1 MATLVEIDDSTLSFD
16 KLKDLCKENIIYFTN
31 NERNGSTA
39 IANSFEQLF
48 QNIDNIKPLVFELR
62 NVCHLYD
69 FDPSVPGNGY
79 RSYITVVDLFIDHCI
94 KICNQMALNRDS
106 FFFRKTFYTK
116 EIESCNQ
123 VMSALVLCLENLCL
137 LIGWSEPG
145 MLFAG
150 NDTAALELMM
160 KIEPSKL
167 CPFYGRC
174 LAFQFNESLQPA
186 LKTIAIMMAAFSEV
200 YYNENGML
208 ARANTAWNCSK
219 YMLNPELRARRI
231 VNVIQYSSIEFY
243 KAFLFLG
250 ETELLKSLPNLV
262 SPAVAINRLIAIP
275 SKPFLYLKPDG
286 QLFELQP
293 PSCHIGPAALNAR
306 LIAKT
311 KREGML
317 AENPGSGIL
326 PEPCENLII
335 HCHGGGFV
343 SQSSSSHESYLRD
356 WAVRLDIPIL
366 SIDYSLAPR
375 APYPRAMEEL
385 LFAYIWALSNAAYL
399 GSTAK
404 RVIMAGDSAGG
415 NLSACVALKCIE
427 MGFRIPDSLFLAY
440 FPCAIAWSPTPARFL
455 SLIDPLI
462 PLGFMTNC
470 LKAYACSPD
479 IYQDSL
485 YEYKLKNIAKPKDGT
500 NEGFIEEVESSEEA
514 LELIQDT
521 NDDSQSVITPVEEVI
536 MAAHERRQSRRFSTI
551 LTETAENISS
561 AITTTFITLTGG
573 TAEEDISDS
582 EDALNEVVEETP
594 LPIDLPKLPEDP
606 FLSPYFANDD
616 LFKQLPPIHIVTVH
630 MDPCLDDCVM
640 FAKRLKELGKKV
652 NMDILKGLPHGFLN
666 LAITCKE
673 AHEGSVLCAQRI
685 ADLFKEIEICEC

>member
-1 MATLVEIDDSTLSFD
+1 
-16 KLKDLCKENIIYFTN
+16 
-31 NERNGSTA
+31 
-39 IANSFEQLF
+39 
-48 QNIDNIKPLVFELR
+48 
-62 NVCHLYD
+62 
-69 FDPSVPGNGY
+69 
-79 RSYITVVDLFIDHCI
+79 
-94 KICNQMALNRDS
+94 
-106 FFFRKTFYTK
+106 
-116 EIESCNQ
+116 
-123 VMSALVLCLENLCL
+123 MSALVLCIENLCL

-200 YYNENGML
+200 YYNENGMM
-208 ARANTAWNCSK
+208 AKANTAWNCSK

-231 VNVIQYSSIEFY
+231 INVIQYSSIHFY

-262 SPAVAINRLIAIP
+262 SPAVAVNRLVAIP
-275 SKPFLYLKPDG
+275 SKPIKYMKPNG
-286 QLFELQP
+286 ELFELQP
-293 PSCHIGPAALNAR
+293 SICHTGPASLNVR

-317 AENPGSGIL
+317 AESPSNGTL

-356 WAVRLDIPIL
+356 WAVRLDIPIM
-366 SIDYSLAPR
+366 SVDYSLAPR
-375 APYPRAMEEL
+375 APYPRAREEL
-385 LFAYIWALSNAAYL
+385 LFAYVWALNNAAFL

-404 RVIMAGDSAGG
+404 RIIMAGDSAGG

-427 MGFRIPDSLFLAY
+427 LNIRIPDSLFLVY

-479 IYQDSL
+479 IYQDNL
-485 YEYKLKNIAKPKDGT
+485 YEYKLKNIAKPKNGP
-500 NEGFIEEVESSEEA
+500 NENITEEVESSEEA
-514 LELIQDT
+514 LKLIHDNEEDT
-521 NDDSQSVITPVEEVI
+521 ATSVEKTISTNEQ
-536 MAAHERRQSRRFSTI
+536 RQSKQFSTI
-551 LTETAENISS
+551 ITETAENITST
-561 AITTTFITLTGG
+561 ITNTFMTLTGG
-573 TAEEDISDS
+573 ITEEEISDS
-582 EDALNEVVEETP
+582 EDALNEVVEEKP
-594 LPIDLPKLPEDP
+594 LPMDLPKLPDDP

-616 LFKQLPPIHIVTVH
+616 LFKHLPPVHIVTVH

-640 FAKRLKELGKKV
+640 FAKRLKGLGKKV

-673 AHEGSVLCAQRI
+673 AHEGSVLCAERI
-685 ADLFKEIEICEC
+685 AELFKEIEKSES